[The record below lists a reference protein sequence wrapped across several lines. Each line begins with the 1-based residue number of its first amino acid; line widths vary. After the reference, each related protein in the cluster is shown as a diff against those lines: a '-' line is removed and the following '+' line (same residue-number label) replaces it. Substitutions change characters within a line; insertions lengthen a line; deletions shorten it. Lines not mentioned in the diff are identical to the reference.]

1 MASRMQKIRRGQA
14 PGGAL
19 GAQLGC
25 TQATLQRRP
34 TGLRRSPLR
43 GEGARLPYERL
54 RQLGL
59 CWFDKFRAPGR
70 RRDGACSGPSAR
82 PLNAAPL
89 RASYSHGISG
99 QVRAAH
105 AAQNGR
111 GGAWGSCQRS
121 ETRSPHVA
129 GRSSRSLPTRRT
141 PTRGRARVIAGGV
154 KWNGTTATT
163 PCTTCSTRGRTSSS
177 ARAAGASFRPRRVPR
192 ARRGAAATFLEHG
205 ERASRKT
212 TIRVRENACV
222 NLCLWVSG
230 LLF

>member
-1 MASRMQKIRRGQA
+1 MQKIRRGQA
-14 PGGAL
+14 PGGAH
-19 GAQLGC
+19 GEKRGS
-25 TQATLQRRP
+25 TQTTLQRRP
-34 TGLRRSPLR
+34 TALRSSPLR
-43 GEGARLPYERL
+43 GKGARLPYERL
-54 RQLGL
+54 RQRGL
-59 CWFDKFRAPGR
+59 CCFDRFRAPGR
-70 RRDGACSGPSAR
+70 RRDGARSGPSAR
-82 PLNAAPL
+82 PQNAAPL

-163 PCTTCSTRGRTSSS
+163 PCTTCSTRRRTSSS

-205 ERASRKT
+205 ARASRKT